1 MKYDRIEMYSGR
13 IYCQSTEEEIFSV
26 EGGINKTAK
35 ALIAYWSVYERS
47 SDLVFNHIRFKNDWE
62 AYIEKHPIKVSE
74 GNNSKYDIF
83 YKCQLENNLYDIIC
97 DFLDEYVAPEWR
109 VSEIITTDMDILQ
122 LDLSANLSNEA
133 FWIVVF
139 ADTVVE
145 GNDYDV
151 F

>member
-1 MKYDRIEMYSGR
+1 MKDDRIEMYSGS
-13 IYCQSTEEEIFSV
+13 IYCQSTGEEIFSV
-26 EGGINKTAK
+26 EEGINNTAK
-35 ALIAYWSVYERS
+35 ALIAYLSVYELS
-47 SDLVFNHIRFKNDWE
+47 SDLVFNHIGFKRDWE
-62 AYIEKHPIKVSE
+62 AYIEKHPIMESE

-97 DFLDEYVAPEWR
+97 GFLGEYVKPEWR
-109 VSEIITTDMDILQ
+109 VYEIITPDMDTPL
-122 LDLSANLSNEA
+122 LDMSGNLSDYA

-145 GNDYDV
+145 GSDYDV